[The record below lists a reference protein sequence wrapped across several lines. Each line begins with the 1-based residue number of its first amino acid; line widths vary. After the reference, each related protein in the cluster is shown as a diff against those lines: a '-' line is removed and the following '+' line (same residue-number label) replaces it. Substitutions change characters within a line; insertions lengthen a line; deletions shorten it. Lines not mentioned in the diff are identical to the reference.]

1 MSQAKK
7 VFTRMC
13 LNNWGGIDHKVLE
26 FHEYVNLFSGKSGS
40 GKSTVMDA
48 IQVILYGSFSPSFL
62 NKAADDAKNRRSV
75 LSYLRGE
82 QKDGSANRKDCDFCS
97 VIALEIEDTGT
108 HITTCIGIAFEVR
121 KSDSEIKK
129 FVYFSHSGKMPE
141 SEYLTEQG
149 VCYSNQEI
157 KKLVSARTKSDD
169 NRGKGEVNRIY
180 GSKEAYLGTLY
191 DVILGYIDQNRFITM
206 EKSAIALKM
215 TNGTGQFIRD
225 YMFPKNTSN
234 TIATISEQLDSYRQI
249 KEKIEDL
256 RKRIELL
263 SEIQASGKELVRL
276 QTDIVRAEAMIRC
289 IGIED
294 LRARIQAAE
303 DDKRNLAEK
312 QEQCK
317 KKVQELS
324 ASREEAQQKLI
335 QVSAD
340 LKASDLGGK
349 QQQYEELDERSRM
362 LADNTRQWQKIL
374 QGMKNWE
381 EDDVITDYISNPV
394 LNMIAELN
402 QGRVTEEL
410 CQNLHLKIE
419 SAKQNIEDEV
429 EDYRDQ
435 RREIGKQLKEKKRLV
450 DDMKHDRKPYDE
462 NLRSARSALSQQL
475 SDRYGQTVKVQIFA
489 DLFDVQEEEWKN
501 AIEGRMGRLKHS
513 LITEPQ
519 YAHEAAVLFRNMK
532 QYENVDLINS
542 KAIADSKPDCME
554 GSLYEAVKTQ
564 EAYVDVCLKRY
575 LGHIIKCRSVEEL
588 EQVRDG
594 VTPDCYSYSN
604 FIFRHLKKKDYTTR
618 ACIGRRV
625 SKARLAEY
633 EKDVEELSRQ
643 EMQLDDLLRRL
654 KEARDFECLK
664 DEPSHYVKLSR
675 AGEELARVNKKKME
689 LEETIRSL
697 REGAYKEL
705 EEKEQS
711 LQKQVKMVQEELD
724 QTQGELARLGS
735 RIGELS
741 GENESRRQQLEEK
754 LQGYVPNEALEQEVW
769 ELLKKQSGQAVINRK
784 KAQVADLEE
793 KEQAQAETLRAAR
806 NRYIFAYPAG
816 PFNGAET
823 SNEAYE
829 KLLEKYLTDFEPAY
843 EEEFEKKCASIY
855 KSLRENVIATIHGD
869 IKAAKR
875 HAYEINRLL
884 RETNFSDSTYQIK
897 IEPAKNE
904 NGQFFDM
911 LMAEE
916 LDSKNLDNAGF
927 DGQISFGEDAFYQ
940 KYEQKIKLLTDKF
953 MPPKDEDEHLRAQKR
968 KEMEQYADYRNY
980 LSFSMFEQ
988 VTDEHGNVIRENF
1001 VDDMAGRD
1009 SGGEGQNP
1017 KYVALLA
1024 GFAMLYMQQ
1033 SKRDSKIK
1041 LVLLDEAF
1049 SKMDQERSAVCL
1061 KYARKMDLQL
1071 IVCVPDERLQSL
1083 IRNVDCVYG
1092 FRRFKNRISMM
1103 HIDKGDYLKLME
1115 GEHGQGEPETVK

>member
-108 HITTCIGIAFEVR
+108 HIITCIGIAFEVR

-157 KKLVSARTKSDD
+157 KKLISARTKSDD

-249 KEKIEDL
+249 KDKIEDL

-564 EAYVDVCLKRY
+564 EAYVDVCLRRY

-843 EEEFEKKCASIY
+843 EEEFKKKCASIY

-916 LDSKNLDNAGF
+916 LDSKNLDNAGI

-988 VTDEHGNVIRENF
+988 VTDENGTVIRENF

-1103 HIDKGDYLKLME
+1103 HIDKGQYLEMME
-1115 GEHGQGEPETVK
+1115 G

>member
-1 MSQAKK
+1 LSQAKK

-294 LRARIQAAE
+294 LRARIQAVE

-1092 FRRFKNRISMM
+1092 FRRYQNRISMM
-1103 HIDKGDYLKLME
+1103 HIDKGQYLEIME
-1115 GEHGQGEPETVK
+1115 G

>member
-843 EEEFEKKCASIY
+843 EEEFKKKCASIY

-916 LDSKNLDNAGF
+916 LDSKNLDNAGI

-988 VTDEHGNVIRENF
+988 VTDENGTVIRENF

-1092 FRRFKNRISMM
+1092 FRRYQNRISMM
-1103 HIDKGDYLKLME
+1103 HIDKGQYLEIME
-1115 GEHGQGEPETVK
+1115 G

>member
-97 VIALEIEDTGT
+97 VIALEMEDTGT
-108 HITTCIGIAFEVR
+108 HIITCIGIAFEVR

-157 KKLVSARTKSDD
+157 KKLISSRTKSED
-169 NRGKGEVNRIY
+169 NRGKGDVNRIY

-604 FIFRHLKKKDYTTR
+604 FIFWHLKKKDYTTR

-916 LDSKNLDNAGF
+916 LDSKNLDNAGI

-1103 HIDKGDYLKLME
+1103 HIDKGQYLEMME
-1115 GEHGQGEPETVK
+1115 G

>member
-1 MSQAKK
+1 
-7 VFTRMC
+7 MC

-108 HITTCIGIAFEVR
+108 HIITCIGIAFEVR

-754 LQGYVPNEALEQEVW
+754 LQGYAPNEALEQEVW

-916 LDSKNLDNAGF
+916 LDSKNLDNAGI

-1092 FRRFKNRISMM
+1092 FRRYQNRISMM
-1103 HIDKGDYLKLME
+1103 HIDKGQYLEMME
-1115 GEHGQGEPETVK
+1115 G

>member
-97 VIALEIEDTGT
+97 VIALEMEDTGT
-108 HITTCIGIAFEVR
+108 HIITCIGIAFEVR

-157 KKLVSARTKSDD
+157 KKLISSRTKSED
-169 NRGKGEVNRIY
+169 NRGKGDVNRIY

-276 QTDIVRAEAMIRC
+276 QTDIVRAEGMIRC

-916 LDSKNLDNAGF
+916 LDSKNLDNAGI

-1103 HIDKGDYLKLME
+1103 HIDKGQYLEMME
-1115 GEHGQGEPETVK
+1115 G

>member
-108 HITTCIGIAFEVR
+108 HIITCIGIAFEVR

-724 QTQGELARLGS
+724 QTQGEFARLGS

-916 LDSKNLDNAGF
+916 LDSKNLDNAGI

-1103 HIDKGDYLKLME
+1103 HIDKGQYLEMME
-1115 GEHGQGEPETVK
+1115 G

>member
-108 HITTCIGIAFEVR
+108 HIITCIGIAFEVR

-180 GSKEAYLGTLY
+180 GSKETYLGTLY

-916 LDSKNLDNAGF
+916 LDSKNLDNAGI

-1103 HIDKGDYLKLME
+1103 HIDKGQYLEMME
-1115 GEHGQGEPETVK
+1115 G

>member
-263 SEIQASGKELVRL
+263 SEIQASGNELVRL

-349 QQQYEELDERSRM
+349 QQQYGELDERSRM

-916 LDSKNLDNAGF
+916 LDSKNLDNAGI

-1103 HIDKGDYLKLME
+1103 HIDKGQYLEMME
-1115 GEHGQGEPETVK
+1115 G

>member
-108 HITTCIGIAFEVR
+108 HIITCIGIAFEVR

-324 ASREEAQQKLI
+324 ASREEAQQRLI

-953 MPPKDEDEHLRAQKR
+953 MPSKDEDEHLRAQKR

-988 VTDEHGNVIRENF
+988 VTDENGTVIRENF

-1092 FRRFKNRISMM
+1092 FRRYQNRISMM
-1103 HIDKGDYLKLME
+1103 HIDKGQYLEMME
-1115 GEHGQGEPETVK
+1115 G

>member
-1 MSQAKK
+1 
-7 VFTRMC
+7 MC

-97 VIALEIEDTGT
+97 VMALEIEDTGT
-108 HITTCIGIAFEVR
+108 HIITCIGIAFEVR

-916 LDSKNLDNAGF
+916 LDSKNLDNAGI

-1103 HIDKGDYLKLME
+1103 HIDKGQYLEMME
-1115 GEHGQGEPETVK
+1115 G

>member
-806 NRYIFAYPAG
+806 NRYIFAYPTG

-916 LDSKNLDNAGF
+916 LDSKNLDNAGI

-1103 HIDKGDYLKLME
+1103 HIDKGQYLEMME
-1115 GEHGQGEPETVK
+1115 G

>member
-1 MSQAKK
+1 LSQAKK

-564 EAYVDVCLKRY
+564 EAYVDVCLRRY

-843 EEEFEKKCASIY
+843 EEEFKKKCASIY

-916 LDSKNLDNAGF
+916 LDSKNLDNAGI

-953 MPPKDEDEHLRAQKR
+953 MPLKDEDEHLRAQKR

-1103 HIDKGDYLKLME
+1103 HIDKGQYLEMME
-1115 GEHGQGEPETVK
+1115 G

>member
-108 HITTCIGIAFEVR
+108 HIITCIGIAFEVR

-129 FVYFSHSGKMPE
+129 FVYFSHSGKMPT
-141 SEYLTEQG
+141 SGYLTEQG

-157 KKLVSARTKSDD
+157 KKLISSRAKSED
-169 NRGKGEVNRIY
+169 NRGKGDVNRIY

-225 YMFPKNTSN
+225 YMFPKNTSD
-234 TIATISEQLDSYRQI
+234 TIASISEQLDSYRQI

-697 REGAYKEL
+697 REGVYKEL

-793 KEQAQAETLRAAR
+793 KEQVQAETLRAAR

-988 VTDEHGNVIRENF
+988 VTDENGTVIRENF

-1103 HIDKGDYLKLME
+1103 HIDKGQYLEMME
-1115 GEHGQGEPETVK
+1115 G

>member
-215 TNGTGQFIRD
+215 TNGTRQFIRD

-916 LDSKNLDNAGF
+916 LDSKNLDNAGI

-1103 HIDKGDYLKLME
+1103 HIDKGQYLEMME
-1115 GEHGQGEPETVK
+1115 G

>member
-97 VIALEIEDTGT
+97 VIALEMEDTGT

-157 KKLVSARTKSDD
+157 KKLVSSRAKSED
-169 NRGKGEVNRIY
+169 NRGKGDVNRIY

-575 LGHIIKCRSVEEL
+575 LGHIMKCRSVEEL

-625 SKARLAEY
+625 SKARLTEY
-633 EKDVEELSRQ
+633 ENDVEDLSRQ
-643 EMQLDDLLRRL
+643 ETELDHLLRRL
-654 KEARDFECLK
+654 KAAREFECLK
-664 DEPSHYVKLSR
+664 DEPSHYVKLSK
-675 AGEELARVNKKKME
+675 AGAELAKVNKTKKE
-689 LEETIRSL
+689 LEEVIRFL

-705 EEKEQS
+705 EEKEQA
-711 LQKQVKMVQEELD
+711 LKKQVRDIQTEIDEVQ
-724 QTQGELARLGS
+724 TELAKLTS
-735 RIGELS
+735 RYGQLS

-754 LQGYVPNEALEQEVW
+754 LQGYIANEELEQEVW
-769 ELLKKQSGQAVINRK
+769 ELLKKQSGQSVINRK
-784 KAQVADLEE
+784 KAEIADLAD
-793 KEQAQAETLRAAR
+793 KEQEQAERLQMAR
-806 NRYIFAYPAG
+806 NKYILAYPASE
-816 PFNGAET
+816 FSGAEK

-829 KLLEKYLTDFEPAY
+829 KLLERYRTDFEPAY

-916 LDSKNLDNAGF
+916 LDSKNLDNAGI

-1103 HIDKGDYLKLME
+1103 HIDKGQYLEMME
-1115 GEHGQGEPETVK
+1115 G

>member
-97 VIALEIEDTGT
+97 VIALEMEDTGT

-916 LDSKNLDNAGF
+916 LDSKNLDNAGI

-1092 FRRFKNRISMM
+1092 FRRYQNRISMM
-1103 HIDKGDYLKLME
+1103 HIDKGQYLEMME
-1115 GEHGQGEPETVK
+1115 G

>member
-97 VIALEIEDTGT
+97 VMALEIEDTGT
-108 HITTCIGIAFEVR
+108 HIITCIGIAFEVR

-916 LDSKNLDNAGF
+916 LDSKNLDNAGI

-1092 FRRFKNRISMM
+1092 FRRYQNRISMM
-1103 HIDKGDYLKLME
+1103 HIDKGQYLEMME
-1115 GEHGQGEPETVK
+1115 G

>member
-48 IQVILYGSFSPSFL
+48 IQVILYGSFSPNFL

-1092 FRRFKNRISMM
+1092 FRRYQNRISMM
-1103 HIDKGDYLKLME
+1103 HIDKGQYLEMME
-1115 GEHGQGEPETVK
+1115 G

>member
-108 HITTCIGIAFEVR
+108 HIITCIGIAFEVR

-916 LDSKNLDNAGF
+916 LDSKNLDNAGI

-980 LSFSMFEQ
+980 LSFSMYEQ

-1103 HIDKGDYLKLME
+1103 HIDKGQYLEMME
-1115 GEHGQGEPETVK
+1115 G

>member
-1 MSQAKK
+1 
-7 VFTRMC
+7 MC

-157 KKLVSARTKSDD
+157 KKLISSRAKSED
-169 NRGKGEVNRIY
+169 NRGKGDVNRIY

-916 LDSKNLDNAGF
+916 LDSKNLDNAGI

-1092 FRRFKNRISMM
+1092 FRRYQNRISMM
-1103 HIDKGDYLKLME
+1103 HIDKGQYLEMME
-1115 GEHGQGEPETVK
+1115 G

>member
-62 NKAADDAKNRRSV
+62 NKAADDAKNCRSV

-349 QQQYEELDERSRM
+349 QQQYGELDERSRM

-916 LDSKNLDNAGF
+916 LDSKNLDNAGI

-1103 HIDKGDYLKLME
+1103 HIDKGQYLEMME
-1115 GEHGQGEPETVK
+1115 G

>member
-1 MSQAKK
+1 LSQAKK

-108 HITTCIGIAFEVR
+108 HIITCIGIAFEVR

-1103 HIDKGDYLKLME
+1103 HIDKGQYLEMME
-1115 GEHGQGEPETVK
+1115 G

>member
-97 VIALEIEDTGT
+97 VMALEIEDTGT
-108 HITTCIGIAFEVR
+108 HIITCIGIAFEVR

-157 KKLVSARTKSDD
+157 KKLISSRAKSED
-169 NRGKGEVNRIY
+169 NRGKGDVNRIY

-191 DVILGYIDQNRFITM
+191 DIILGYIDQNRFITM

-916 LDSKNLDNAGF
+916 LDSKNLDNAGI

-1103 HIDKGDYLKLME
+1103 HIDKGQYLEMME
-1115 GEHGQGEPETVK
+1115 G